1 MASKVSSHNVVS
13 ISKKKLTY
21 AGLILLLVIVASVPA
36 LYFYT
41 EYQKAQMKL
50 TNPSLAAAEELKTLI
65 QQVGKLMILP
75 DGEAPTLATVSDV
88 SKLKGNKFF
97 ERAQNGDKVLIYS
110 KAKKAI
116 LYRPSA
122 NKLVEVAPL
131 EIADQQKAAQQPQPT
146 ATKKAPATPYNVVI
160 FNGTAITGLGSK
172 FESTLE
178 SNVDFV
184 KVTDILT
191 AKKND
196 YPKTIVVDLSKKA
209 SKEELE
215 RIAKTVNGTITNVAY
230 TETAPKGTDIVI
242 VVGTESK
249 PKTTTTPAA
258 SPSAA
263 ITPSSTPEPTE
274 AP

>member
-1 MASKVSSHNVVS
+1 MASKNDNKVVS
-13 ISKKKLTY
+13 ISKNKLMYT
-21 AGLILLLVIVASVPA
+21 GLVLLLIIVASIPA
-36 LYFYT
+36 IYFYN

-50 TNPSLAAAEELKTLI
+50 TNPSLAATEELKSLI
-65 QQVGKLMILP
+65 EKVGKLMILP
-75 DGEAPTLATVSDV
+75 QGEAPTLATVSDV
-88 SKLKGNKFF
+88 NKLKGNTFF
-97 ERAQNGDKVLIYS
+97 ERAENGDKVLIYA

-146 ATKKAPATPYNVVI
+146 AGKKAPATPYNVVI
-160 FNGTAITGLGSK
+160 YNGTSITGLGSK
-172 FESTLE
+172 FESTVE

-184 KVTDILT
+184 KVTDVLS
-191 AKKND
+191 AKKKD
-196 YPKTIVVDLSKKA
+196 YPKTIVVDQSKKA

-215 RIAKTVNGTITNVAY
+215 QIAKAVNGTVTNVAY
-230 TETAPKGTDIVI
+230 SETAPKGTDIVI
-242 VVGTESK
+242 VIGTESK
-249 PKTTTTPAA
+249 PKVTSTPAA

-263 ITPSSTPEPTE
+263 ITPSSTPEPTD